1 MPQEILDGRFIKELK
16 KIYTFF
22 GDSGD
27 HRIKTLVKSTLNII
41 ENTFPDV
48 EIPSKKKLGAIL
60 IEVLPYIILNTYASS
75 G

>member
-16 KIYTFF
+16 FF

-48 EIPSKKKLGAIL
+48 EIPSKKLGAIP

>member
-16 KIYTFF
+16 FF